1 MVRYPIK
8 NRLRDSGVR
17 VSPSGLILIRRVG
30 PKFHFS
36 SGVARGLM
44 RAKRITF
51 GPSSGWVRHERRMLR
66 QTRRKDH
73 LTHLTATARDRDR
86 TTRSSSFDTAAV
98 FVFVFVSAP
107 FLSISLS
114 FNLTGGGEIT
124 SPAAAAA
131 AAAACDA
138 SGKRSALLCE
148 ITRGHDDRLN

>member
-44 RAKRITF
+44 RAKGITF
-51 GPSSGWVRHERRMLR
+51 GPSSGWVRHERRTLR

-73 LTHLTATARDRDR
+73 LSQSSPRRDR

-124 SPAAAAA
+124 SPTAAAAA
-131 AAAACDA
+131 AARLPPATLRENAAHYCVKLPEGTMTD
-138 SGKRSALLCE
+138 
-148 ITRGHDDRLN
+148 